1 MAKTAFKQEN
11 IILVLL
17 NKLNKIT
24 QNVLKK
30 SFNSS

>member
-17 NKLNKIT
+17 NKQNNTKYFVNK
-24 QNVLKK
+24 VLIGAK
-30 SFNSS
+30 

>member
-17 NKLNKIT
+17 NKQNNTKYFVNK
-24 QNVLKK
+24 VLIRAK
-30 SFNSS
+30 